1 MAKTAE
7 IVKLAGLPIAMALF
21 AVAVPAPAS
30 AQPLPYGPDTC
41 ISGLVWREARQ
52 GDTVCVT
59 PGFRDRTSLEN
70 STPGANKNP
79 NAGSGPEA
87 CSQGYVWREAFDGDV
102 ICVTPAIRSEN
113 LAANAAAAG
122 NYQRNQ
128 PGSET
133 TGADGTARVVL
144 EITGSGTVYS
154 IDTNPVGASVAENT
168 PVPFSRSFNVGPE
181 VDLLTVVA
189 VTKSGHQGCRI
200 IVDGTVVVDQ
210 PDDPFC
216 NYVRH

>member
-1 MAKTAE
+1 MATKAW
-7 IVKLAGLPIAMALF
+7 KLASLPIAIGALA
-21 AVAVPAPAS
+21 AVMPAPAI
-30 AQPLPYGPDTC
+30 ADPLPYGPDTC
-41 ISGLVWREARQ
+41 IQGLVWREARS

-102 ICVTPAIRSEN
+102 ICVTPAIRAEN
-113 LAANAAAAG
+113 LAANAAAQS

-128 PGSET
+128 PGAQT
-133 TGADGTARVVL
+133 TGAARVVL

-154 IDTNPVGASVAENT
+154 IDTNPTGERIGEDTV
-168 PVPFSRSFNVGPE
+168 VPFSRTLNVGPD
-181 VDLLTVVA
+181 VDLLTIVA
-189 VTKSGHQGCRI
+189 VTKTGHQGCRI
-200 IVDGTVVVDQ
+200 TVDGTVVVDQ
-210 PDDPFC
+210 PDDAFC
-216 NYVRH
+216 NYFRD